1 MRSRNPRI
9 QAEVRAEAIE
19 WLITFSE
26 KEVNAEALRRFN
38 EWLRTSPE
46 HVATYLRVAAFW
58 QDADRIEPKH
68 RRDIERLVRDASA
81 ESNVYSFEPRL
92 APRRD
97 ADRPLRSLS
106 RPALAATALLLG
118 VAILAVLWDTYFKTP
133 TYVTNIGEL
142 RTITLE
148 DGSVVTLNASSRIR
162 LSFTRTERLVE
173 LTDGQALFRVTK
185 DPARP
190 FIVQSNEAKVTAV
203 GTQFDVNRKSSGT
216 VVTVLEGRVSVT
228 GSAAEPTSPSR
239 LNSPMLVSAG
249 EQAIVTPVQ
258 ASKHRESQPA
268 NVAAWTTGLLVFDS
282 EPLREV
288 ARAFNRQN
296 AKQLIITDPELQEL
310 RISGVFP
317 AAGAGP
323 IAKFLRERFGV
334 HVVETDAAIRIEK
347 PQG

>member
-19 WLITFSE
+19 WLIAFSE

-68 RRDIERLVRDASA
+68 VRDIERLVRDAAA
-81 ESNVYSFEPRL
+81 ESNVYSLEARV
-92 APRRD
+92 APRP
-97 ADRPLRSLS
+97 ALDRPLRWFA
-106 RPALAATALLLG
+106 RPGFAAMALLLG
-118 VAILAVLWDTYFKTP
+118 VATLAVLWNTLFKAP
-133 TYVTNIGEL
+133 TYATSVGEL

-148 DGSVVTLNASSRIR
+148 DGSVVTLNAYSRIT
-162 LSFTRTERLVE
+162 LSFTRTERLIE
-173 LTDGQALFRVTK
+173 LTEGQALFRVTK

-190 FIVQSNEAKVTAV
+190 FIVQSNDAKVTAV

-216 VVTVLEGRVSVT
+216 VVTVLEGRVSV
-228 GSAAEPTSPSR
+228 AAPAEKSTPGR
-239 LNSPMLVSAG
+239 LTSPMLVSAG
-249 EQAIVTPVQ
+249 EQAIVTPAQ
-258 ASKHRESQPA
+258 ASKHREPQPA

-296 AKQLIITDPELQEL
+296 AKQLVIEDPELQEL
-310 RISGVFP
+310 EISGVFP
-317 AAGAGP
+317 TAAEGSLTR
-323 IAKFLRERFGV
+323 FLHERFGV
-334 HVVETDAAIRIEK
+334 RVVETDAAIRIE
-347 PQG
+347 P